1 MIRVTNRVANQGE
14 IAKRQEIRR
23 IESPAGQERRMYEL
37 SKELLDR
44 KIGRRSFINRLA
56 QAGLSVAGAGVIAD
70 NLGASESSSS
80 TPEFTSPEK
89 GRLVNG
95 MTGGEVMAEFLLD
108 WDIPYIFGL
117 AGSEEVG
124 LLDALVDRPDLKY
137 TTCLHENAAMAMADG
152 YSRSTGETS
161 IVQLHS
167 VAGVA
172 YALGQLAGSYRDRVP
187 VVVTAGRQS
196 TDFRGHMGFLES
208 PNLAEMPRDYAQWV
222 WDVMSP
228 ETIPEVLRRAFLLA
242 EAPPGGPTFV
252 TFSKDLWEQRIDSVE
267 IVPRS
272 RSRVDSEVSPS
283 QEHIEGIVDALLSAQ
298 KPTLYLGNECIKY
311 DISEEVA
318 GIAEAIGAMVMFSV
332 KIPAVF
338 PTTHPNFVGE
348 VLDDPALM
356 PDIDCIWSIGAHMF
370 KTFYLP
376 PDPLVSRNA
385 TVMHTSLA
393 DADVGRNYPVD
404 IAAIASIKTTT
415 AMVLEE
421 LKKRNL
427 DTSAI
432 RERQRW
438 LSDYTAMQRQQFA
451 DVAKKEWDSTPIATS
466 RLMIELDRVM
476 ETDAEVV
483 SELITSDAYPRRY
496 LAFDHTKPANERRKQ
511 YYTTSGILGWG
522 VAAAIGTKIGNP
534 DKEVWCLTGDGC
546 FNFGSQAL
554 WSAARYEVPIG
565 IVIFNNGEYQANRMA
580 QNAYKGRIL
589 ESGKYVGTNLRHPDI
604 DYVKMAGAYDIEGE
618 SVSEPEQLSAALKRC
633 KKAMQDGRPYLIDAR
648 IRQYFEGHDS
658 GAYDF
663 YSVARTSG

>member
-1 MIRVTNRVANQGE
+1 MF
-14 IAKRQEIRR
+14 
-23 IESPAGQERRMYEL
+23 EL
-37 SKELLDR
+37 SKQLLDK
-44 KIGRRSFINRLA
+44 KIGRRSFINRLV
-56 QAGLSVAGAGVIAD
+56 QAGVSLSGAGVIAGK
-70 NLGASESSSS
+70 LEASESS
-80 TPEFTSPEK
+80 TSDSGFSAPEK
-89 GRLVNG
+89 GRTVRG

-167 VAGVA
+167 VAGVT
-172 YALGQLAGSYRDRVP
+172 YALGQLAGSYRDRIP

-196 TDFRGHMGFLES
+196 TDFRGQMGFLES
-208 PNLAEMPRDYAQWV
+208 PNLADMPRDYAQWV
-222 WDVMSP
+222 WDVMSA

-252 TFSKDLWEQRIDSVE
+252 TFSKDLWEQRIDAVE

-272 RSRVDSEVSPS
+272 RSRVDGEVSPS
-283 QEHIEGIVDALLSAQ
+283 PEHIEQIVDALLKARR
-298 KPTLYLGNECIKY
+298 PTLYLGNECIKY

-348 VLDDPALM
+348 VLDDPSLM

-370 KTFYLP
+370 KTFNLP
-376 PDPLVSRNA
+376 PDPLISRNA

-415 AMVLEE
+415 GMVLEA
-421 LKKRNL
+421 LQKRKL
-427 DTSAI
+427 RISAI
-432 RERQRW
+432 RDRQRW
-438 LSDYTAMQRQQFA
+438 LSDYTARQRQKFA
-451 DVAKKEWDSTPIATS
+451 DVAKGEWDASPIATS

-476 ETDAEVV
+476 EPDAEVV
-483 SELITSDAYPRRY
+483 SELITSDTYPRRY
-496 LAFDHTKPANERRKQ
+496 LAFDHTKPAAERRKQ

-522 VAAAIGTKIGNP
+522 VAAAIGTKIGKP
-534 DKEVWCLTGDGC
+534 TKEVWCLTGDGC

-565 IVIFNNGEYQANRMA
+565 TVVFNNGEYQANRMA
-580 QNAYKGRIL
+580 QNSYKGRIF
-589 ESGKYVGTNLRHPDI
+589 ESGRYVGTNLRHPDI

-618 SVSEPEQLSAALKRC
+618 SVSNPQQLNAALTRC
-633 KKAMQDGRPYLIDAR
+633 KRAMQDGRPYLLDVR
-648 IRQYFEGHDS
+648 IKRYFDGYDS
-658 GAYDF
+658 ASYDF
-663 YSVARTSG
+663 YSVARSSST

>member
-1 MIRVTNRVANQGE
+1 MF
-14 IAKRQEIRR
+14 
-23 IESPAGQERRMYEL
+23 EL
-37 SKELLDR
+37 SKQLLD
-44 KIGRRSFINRLA
+44 KQIGRRSFINRLV
-56 QAGLSVAGAGVIAD
+56 QAGVSLAGAGVIAN
-70 NLGASESSSS
+70 NLDASEQSSS
-80 TPEFTSPEK
+80 TSGITTPEK
-89 GRLVNG
+89 GRVVSG

-108 WDIPYIFGL
+108 WDIPYMFGL

-124 LLDALVDRPDLKY
+124 LLDALVDRPELKY

-167 VAGVA
+167 VAGVT
-172 YALGQLAGSYRDRVP
+172 YALGQLAGSYRDRIP

-196 TDFRGHMGFLES
+196 TDFRGHSGFLES

-252 TFSKDLWEQRIDSVE
+252 TFSKDLWEQRIDSTE
-267 IVPRS
+267 IIPRS
-272 RSRVDSEVSPS
+272 RSRVDGEVSPS
-283 QEHIEGIVDALLSAQ
+283 PEHIQQIVDALLSAQ
-298 KPTLYLGNECIKY
+298 RPTLFLGNECIKY

-318 GIAEAIGAMVMFSV
+318 GIAEAVGAMVMFSV

-348 VLDDPALM
+348 VLDDPSIM
-356 PDIDCIWSIGAHMF
+356 PDIDCIWSIGGHMF

-376 PDPLVSRNA
+376 PNPLVSRNA

-393 DADVGRNYPVD
+393 EADVGRNYPID

-421 LKKRNL
+421 LGKRKL
-427 DTSAI
+427 DAAAI
-432 RERQRW
+432 RDRQRW
-438 LSDYTAMQRQQFA
+438 LSDYTAGQRQQFA
-451 DVAKKEWDSTPIATS
+451 DIAKDEWDASPISTS
-466 RLMIELDRVM
+466 RLMLELDRVV
-476 ETDAEVV
+476 EPNAELV
-483 SELITSDAYPRRY
+483 SELITSDSYPRRY
-496 LAFDHTKPANERRKQ
+496 LNFDHTKPAAARRKQ

-534 DKEVWCLTGDGC
+534 EKEVWCLTGDGC

-565 IVIFNNGEYQANRMA
+565 IVVFNNGEYQANRMA
-580 QNAYKGRIL
+580 QNSYKGRIF
-589 ESGKYVGTNLRHPDI
+589 ESGNYIGTNLRHPEI

-618 SVSEPEQLSAALKRC
+618 SVSDPERLAAALTRC
-633 KKAMQDGRPYLIDAR
+633 KKAIQNGRPYLVDVR
-648 IRQYFEGHDS
+648 IKRYFAGKDS
-658 GAYDF
+658 ESYDF
-663 YSVARTSG
+663 YSVARGTGT